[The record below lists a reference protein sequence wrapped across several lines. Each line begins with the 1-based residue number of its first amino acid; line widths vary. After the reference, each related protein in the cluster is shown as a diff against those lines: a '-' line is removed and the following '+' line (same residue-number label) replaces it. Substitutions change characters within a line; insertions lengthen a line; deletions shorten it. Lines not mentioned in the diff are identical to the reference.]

1 MLWVNKM
8 IDSKGLE
15 NMGKAIAEIG
25 ATKSCITG
33 SVLKDTKKILLEKG
47 LDAAEIFAA
56 QLSGTDQ
63 NTELSRVLEI
73 CRKNNLGT
81 EAIAQVLDKL
91 AVIESGKW

>member
-1 MLWVNKM
+1 
-8 IDSKGLE
+8 
-15 NMGKAIAEIG
+15 MGKAIEEIG

-73 CRKNNLGT
+73 CLEK
-81 EAIAQVLDKL
+81 QP
-91 AVIESGKW
+91 